1 MRRLK
6 GNMDNTNIIKSY
18 INKDEV
24 ISAEEIKMILD
35 RYRIGKKPLAKLLG
49 WGETTIIRYMDGDI
63 PTSEYSNKLQ
73 MIMNYP
79 EYYYNLLLERKDCL
93 TNIAYRKSKQAV
105 INYIMSSKI
114 SAVAYY
120 IINLC
125 DADISPKYLQYILYY
140 AQIFSLAMYDSEL
153 FPEECLVNNEYVPY
167 KRLYNQMKHTGI
179 HTLEISGNYLTQ
191 KERELIKNVYES
203 ISWYGPR
210 ALKAVGVYDK
220 SNMKISRDQYNNRI
234 ISKENL
240 KNYYR
245 ELFREYNITSVRDI
259 SKYLDL
265 HLQELRD
272 RA

>member
-1 MRRLK
+1 
-6 GNMDNTNIIKSY
+6 MDNTNIMKPY
-18 INKDEV
+18 INRDEV
-24 ISAEEIKMILD
+24 ISADEIKMILD

-79 EYYYNLLLERKDCL
+79 EYYYQLLLERKDCL

-114 SAVAYY
+114 CAVAYY

-140 AQIFSLAMYDSEL
+140 AQVFSLTFYDTEL
-153 FPEECLVNNEYVPY
+153 FPEECQVNNDYIPY
-167 KRLYNQMKHTGI
+167 RKLYDQMKQTGI

-191 KERELIKNVYES
+191 KEKDLINIVYES

-210 ALKAVGVYDK
+210 ALKALGVYDK

-234 ISKENL
+234 ITKENL

-245 ELFREYNITSVRDI
+245 ELLREYNITSVKDVAKFLEHHFQDI
-259 SKYLDL
+259 K
-265 HLQELRD
+265 E